1 MGILRWWKGSM
12 VEKWPTWI
20 VATLIL
26 GNPYI
31 HAICVGWCSRNS
43 RSIKTRTV
51 SASLYNMFVQ
61 AGSIIASNI
70 YRPDDKP
77 LYHRGNTTLFWIAFS
92 MIPIMLLT
100 RAFYTYINYRRE
112 KTWQSMTEEERE
124 DYIQNT
130 TDEGSY
136 RLDFRFAT

>member
-1 MGILRWWKGSM
+1 
-12 VEKWPTWI
+12 
-20 VATLIL
+20 
-26 GNPYI
+26 
-31 HAICVGWCSRNS
+31 
-43 RSIKTRTV
+43 
-51 SASLYNMFVQ
+51 MFVQ

-100 RAFYTYINYRRE
+100 KAFYTYINYRRE
-112 KTWQSMTEEERE
+112 KTWQSMSEEERE